1 MLTVNNSFERYS
13 NPPPPA
19 SRFSFI
25 VVNHV
30 FSRAEVRTKLYNKFS
45 YRWYLDN
52 GIESKVG
59 PIETPSMYGVYVR
72 GGEGKVKSREGGA
85 ALGAS
90 IRLDSDLSLVY
101 SFRGRNVLVL
111 REPPPRYE
119 CSCIIYVP
127 AVHGSRGEEEEEGS
141 LSHVAYTDHVNAS
154 RGIVVFYGET
164 RDPTFLHSD
173 SCISPDKRRL
183 PLFRRGSYSLRG
195 WKLGTSNWIL
205 LSFVIGRFFHSSL
218 IPSRE

>member
-59 PIETPSMYGVYVR
+59 PIETPSMCGVYVR

-127 AVHGSRGEEEEEGS
+127 AVHGSRGRRRRRAAS
-141 LSHVAYTDHVNAS
+141 LTWLTQITLMLLEVLSYFMERPATRLFFIQIAAS
-154 RGIVVFYGET
+154 RLINDASRSFAAVLT
-164 RDPTFLHSD
+164 RFVAGNSEQATGF
-173 SCISPDKRRL
+173 
-183 PLFRRGSYSLRG
+183 
-195 WKLGTSNWIL
+195 
-205 LSFVIGRFFHSSL
+205 SF
-218 IPSRE
+218 PS

>member
-13 NPPPPA
+13 NPPPPS

-72 GGEGKVKSREGGA
+72 GGEGKVKSR
-85 ALGAS
+85 
-90 IRLDSDLSLVY
+90 
-101 SFRGRNVLVL
+101 
-111 REPPPRYE
+111 
-119 CSCIIYVP
+119 
-127 AVHGSRGEEEEEGS
+127 RGEQPS
-141 LSHVAYTDHVNAS
+141 A
-154 RGIVVFYGET
+154 
-164 RDPTFLHSD
+164 
-173 SCISPDKRRL
+173 L
-183 PLFRRGSYSLRG
+183 PFG
-195 WKLGTSNWIL
+195 
-205 LSFVIGRFFHSSL
+205 
-218 IPSRE
+218 